1 MRTDAL
7 KGIAIFMIVLCHAFG
22 NSTRYLTP
30 LGGIGVAIFLICSG
44 YGLAASYN
52 KNGLIN
58 YWRKRIVSIWIPF
71 LISALIYAVISG
83 CYINVTQFL
92 FDAFRL
98 VSPGFHIGWY
108 LHFLLGWYVA
118 FWIIC
123 LLIKKASTRLW
134 CILICSLF
142 LGGNYFIRGDGLRF
156 EQTFSFFVGTM
167 ICWSGIQLRLNHKR
181 ILTFLGIGVLA
192 LAFKQTQLARNS
204 IDVYNL
210 SDLIMKT
217 TTAIALVMMVYLVSE
232 TQSELSKKILKFFS
246 LLGEYSYSLYL
257 CHGYFLCI
265 FDKVELPRAYVLFF
279 VVSLVATFLFHSCV
293 KIVQDRV
300 LNLVG
305 VK

>member
-30 LGGIGVAIFLICSG
+30 FGGIGVAIFLICSG

-52 KNGLIN
+52 KNALSN

-83 CYINVTQFL
+83 CYASVMQL
-92 FDAFRL
+92 SVDALRL
-98 VSPGFHIGWY
+98 VSPGFPIGWY

-123 LLIKKASTRLW
+123 LLVKKTDIRLLS
-134 CILICSLF
+134 IFICSLL
-142 LGGNYFIRGDGLRF
+142 LGGIYFVRGDGLRF
-156 EQTFSFFVGTM
+156 EQTFSFFIGAM
-167 ICWSGIQLRLNHKR
+167 ICWSGIQLCPNSKR
-181 ILTFLGIGVLA
+181 ILTYFGIGILV
-192 LAFKQTQLARNS
+192 LAFKQTQFARNS

-217 TTAIALVMMVYLVSE
+217 TIAISLVLMVCWLNE
-232 TQSELSKKILKFFS
+232 DQSELSKRILKFFS

-265 FDKVELPRAYVLFF
+265 FAKVELPNAYVLFF
-279 VVSLVATFLFHSCV
+279 VVSLVTTFLFHSCV

>member
-30 LGGIGVAIFLICSG
+30 FGGIGVAIFLICAG

-52 KNGLIN
+52 KNALSN
-58 YWRKRIVSIWIPF
+58 WWRKRIVSIWIPF

-83 CYINVTQFL
+83 CYISVKQFL
-92 FDAFRL
+92 FDVLRL

-108 LHFLLGWYVA
+108 LHFLLGWYTA
-118 FWIIC
+118 FWLIC
-123 LLIKKASTRLW
+123 QLAKKTNVRLW
-134 CILICSLF
+134 SILICSLL
-142 LGGNYFIRGDGLRF
+142 LGGFCFVRGDGLRF
-156 EQTFSFFVGTM
+156 EQTFSFFIGTM
-167 ICWSGIQLRLNHKR
+167 ICWSEIQLRPNSKR
-181 ILTFLGIGVLA
+181 ILTYFGIGILA
-192 LAFKQTQLARNS
+192 LAFKQTQFARNS
-204 IDVYNL
+204 IGVYNL
-210 SDLIMKT
+210 SDLIIKT
-217 TTAIALVMMVYLVSE
+217 TIAISLVLMVCWLNE
-232 TQSELSKKILKFFS
+232 NQSELSKKILKCFS

-265 FDKVELPRAYVLFF
+265 FAKVELHKAYVLFF

-293 KIVQDRV
+293 KIVQDRA